1 MAHILIDGYNLI
13 GIAHKDLEKA
23 RQELIQKLLV
33 YAKTK
38 GHDITLVFDGWK
50 NGQLRETITKLG
62 GLTIIY
68 SKLGENADSV
78 IKKILS
84 SATKQWIVVS
94 SDREISDFA
103 ESKNFAAVTSDE
115 FDGKLYSSTDRQS
128 KTEEASVYDKNN
140 DMYLIPA
147 RQKGNPRKL
156 SKREKKKT
164 EALRSL

>member
-1 MAHILIDGYNLI
+1 MANILIDGYNLI

-23 RQELIQKLLV
+23 RQDLIQKLHG

-50 NGQLRETITKLG
+50 NGQHKETITKLG
-62 GLTIIY
+62 WLKIIY

-103 ESKNFAAVTSDE
+103 DSKNFTAVASDE
-115 FDGKLYSSTDRQS
+115 FEGKLYLIIEQ
-128 KTEEASVYDKNN
+128 NN
-140 DMYLIPA
+140 
-147 RQKGNPRKL
+147 NNF
-156 SKREKKKT
+156 
-164 EALRSL
+164 

>member
-23 RQELIQKLLV
+23 RQELIQKLHG
-33 YAKTK
+33 YTKTK

-68 SKLGENADSV
+68 SKLGEKADTV

-84 SATKQWIVVS
+84 SATKQWVVVS

-103 ESKNFAAVTSDE
+103 EGKDFAAVTADE
-115 FDGKLYSSTDRQS
+115 FEGKLYSTDKQNNYE
-128 KTEEASVYDKNN
+128 KTSYDK
-140 DMYLIPA
+140 DMGLMPD

-156 SKREKKKT
+156 SKREMKKLR
-164 EALRSL
+164 ALRNL